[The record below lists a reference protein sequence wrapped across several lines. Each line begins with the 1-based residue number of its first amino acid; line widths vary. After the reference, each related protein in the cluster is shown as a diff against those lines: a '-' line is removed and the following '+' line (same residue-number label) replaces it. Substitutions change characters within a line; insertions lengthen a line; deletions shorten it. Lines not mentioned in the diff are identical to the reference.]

1 MILRPTKT
9 EYTDQKTGMVLK
21 RIATS
26 EWETHN
32 HKIAINNSMFSCEKA
47 RIENRKPILNA
58 HFQVYHIFFNTKKRI
73 WNFDRI
79 AESKAHASRIGRL
92 YLPFQQRSA
101 KQWNN
106 LTLQE
111 AEADFQELVNR
122 GLTFVPYSVPLDTD
136 LETWKVRKADALTL
150 LTPSQKL
157 VPIFCTKHQRDLFEE
172 IFNYEFENSKLIG
185 VQCYGLNDA
194 NTSLNLTKIKLRN
207 QMLQTGDEAPLLI
220 GLNYEKVLKSLSCV
234 SGNFAYSCYG
244 FDILSCRQLN
254 MEHMPTEA
262 RRKMLSKEIEEIMKY
277 DRVLG
282 GFNHSAEQEFWD
294 GINVTR
300 AFLENVDVTQGLNPY
315 QAIQWANH
323 REQQKDFDLLNEYI
337 LETAYD
343 ENALLNFINNDK
355 EKWAVFYKTKI
366 MQTAGVI

>member
-1 MILRPTKT
+1 MILKKIKT
-9 EYTDQKTGMVLK
+9 EHTDKKTGMVLK
-21 RIATS
+21 RITTS

-32 HKIAINNSMFSCEKA
+32 HKIAVNNSLFNCEKS
-47 RIENRKPILNA
+47 RIENQKPILPA
-58 HFQVYHIFFNTKKRI
+58 HFQVYHIFFNKKKKI
-73 WNFDRI
+73 WNFDRV
-79 AESKAHASRIGRL
+79 AESKAHSSRVGRF
-92 YLPFQQRSA
+92 YLPFQQRNA
-101 KQWNN
+101 NQWSG
-106 LTLQE
+106 LTFQE

-122 GLTFVPYSVPLDTD
+122 GLTFVPYPIPLDAD
-136 LETWKVRKADALTL
+136 LEKWRERKADALTF
-150 LTPSQKL
+150 LTPSQTL

-185 VQCYGLNDA
+185 VQCYGLNNA
-194 NTSLNLTKIKLRN
+194 NTLLNLTKIKLRN

-220 GLNYEKVLKSLSCV
+220 GLNYEKVLRSLSCV

-244 FDILSCRQLN
+244 FDVLSCRQMN
-254 MEHMPTEA
+254 MENMPTEVI
-262 RRKMLSKEIEEIMKY
+262 KNMIGKEIEEIMRY

-282 GFNHSAEQEFWD
+282 GFNRSAEQEFWD
-294 GINVTR
+294 DINMTR
-300 AFLENVDVTQGLNPY
+300 VFLENVDVTQGLTPY

-323 REQQKDFDLLNEYI
+323 RGQQKDFDILNDYI

-343 ENALLNFINNDK
+343 ENALLNFINNNK